1 MSGETL
7 SVSQVL
13 ALAKQVLEDGTGPVW
28 VEGEL
33 TGFKR
38 HQPSGHLYFDMKD
51 GRGRISCVMWRDGA
65 RRLRFD
71 PADGILVRAHGRL
84 GIYEIQG
91 RLQLY
96 ADALEPAGLGAL
108 QAALEA
114 LKRDWRR
121 KGSSRRS
128 ASAPCRSILERI
140 GVVTS
145 SSGAAVR
152 DVLRVLGE
160 RWPIAEVILRP
171 CAVQRSGRGGA
182 DRRSARGYRPRARR
196 WI

>member
-1 MSGETL
+1 MNGATL

-51 GRGRISCVMWRDGA
+51 GRGRISCVMWRETA
-65 RRLRFD
+65 KRLRFE
-71 PADGILVRAHGRL
+71 PMDGLVVRAHGRL
-84 GIYEIQG
+84 GIYEVQG

-114 LKRDWRR
+114 LKQRLAAEGLFSRIESGLCQPTRTVSGSRHPAAGRR
-121 KGSSRRS
+121 FAMCS
-128 ASAPCRSILERI
+128 AC
-140 GVVTS
+140 
-145 SSGAAVR
+145 
-152 DVLRVLGE
+152 
-160 RWPIAEVILRP
+160 
-171 CAVQRSGRGGA
+171 
-182 DRRSARGYRPRARR
+182 SARDGPWPR
-196 WI
+196 